1 MTSTLRAQA
10 AAAAVRECP
19 LFLASCDRS
28 CSGKQIA
35 ICERNDAASYA
46 LGHAAGVSEGARR
59 FAEWLDETGHD
70 IAPSGV
76 VGVTLFE
83 NAGSALDRFLSSLA
97 PGTGLATVEK
107 ENNEDKETK

>member
-1 MTSTLRAQA
+1 MTTLRAQA
-10 AAAAVRECP
+10 AAAAKEWELSESEVSGDCP
-19 LFLASCDRS
+19 RDDDGVLQAS
-28 CSGKQIA
+28 GVFVA
-35 ICERNDAASYA
+35 GYL

-83 NAGSALDRFLSSLA
+83 NADSALAIFLSSLA
-97 PGTGLATVEK
+97 PGTGLENGVES
-107 ENNEDKETK
+107 DD